1 MTIND
6 ELLNKLEKL
15 SAIKISPDKREDTK
29 RQLSEIVGFVEVLD
43 ELDLTNIDYAKHG
56 QTPFRSDVVNLGN
69 LGGNSVNL
77 GENSN
82 GGVEANFVNLSENSA
97 NSGLNSNNKV
107 VDCFEQS
114 SRNDGGTTNSTNLR
128 QNNGVVANSANL
140 RQNNSVAANSTNL
153 RQNDSENSVNF
164 SKNSMNF
171 SGNSSNLTHNSTKNS
186 LIDDVLAHAPKTDGQ
201 FFLVPKIIE

>member
-1 MTIND
+1 MPKNFSLGYEMTIND

-56 QTPFRSDVVNLGN
+56 QTPFRADVVNLGN
-69 LGGNSVNL
+69 LGLNS
-77 GENSN
+77 S
-82 GGVEANFVNLSENSA
+82 GGVEKNS
-97 NSGLNSNNKV
+97 SDKV

-114 SRNDGGTTNSTNLR
+114 SRNDGTE
-128 QNNGVVANSANL
+128 
-140 RQNNSVAANSTNL
+140 ANSTN
-153 RQNDSENSVNF
+153 
-164 SKNSMNF
+164 
-171 SGNSSNLTHNSTKNS
+171 NSTKNS
-186 LIDDVLAHAPKTDGQ
+186 LIDDILAHAPKTDGQ

>member
-56 QTPFRSDVVNLGN
+56 QTPFRADVVNLGN
-69 LGGNSVNL
+69 LGLNS
-77 GENSN
+77 S
-82 GGVEANFVNLSENSA
+82 GGVEKNS
-97 NSGLNSNNKV
+97 SDKV